1 MARGRGSKGSD
12 QKRERRGDA
21 RLRHVSRGP
30 RVPSYATA
38 ASQCCGQ
45 EASERSSRFHLS
57 LSAESGRRSPD
68 RRRIIYR
75 ARRRSASSPA
85 PAAVGY
91 VMEFA
96 V

>member
-1 MARGRGSKGSD
+1 MLDFDMCPGA
-12 QKRERRGDA
+12 
-21 RLRHVSRGP
+21 P
-30 RVPSYATA
+30 CVPSYATA
-38 ASQCCGQ
+38 GSQCCGQ

-91 VMEFA
+91 VMGFA